1 MLDRNEAAAKA
12 VAKKLGGI
20 GLGCDVTDRASVDSA
35 FDAIVKRFGGLD
47 VLVSNA
53 GAAWQERIG
62 KVDPKAFN
70 AALRDTPLYVKDHP
84 GILMDVKFD
93 KNGDP
98 DRVSYIVEI
107 RDGKQV
113 VLQTLPPNNPF

>member
-1 MLDRNEAAAKA
+1 
-12 VAKKLGGI
+12 
-20 GLGCDVTDRASVDSA
+20 
-35 FDAIVKRFGGLD
+35 
-47 VLVSNA
+47 
-53 GAAWQERIG
+53 
-62 KVDPKAFN
+62 
-70 AALRDTPLYVKDHP
+70 
-84 GILMDVKFD
+84 MDVKFD